1 MTQQDPNNGAHLRLP
16 VEVARLEKAVDFFK
30 SQGDEKIL
38 SQLVPQLDGAKDRL
52 EHAVKA
58 AAFVERLGLSH
69 EVTTSGYT
77 FNDAV
82 NVVAKSL
89 HETEH
94 GVASIYT
101 RAHKHLAGL
110 NDGAHCCPVK
120 VKEKRDPANEL
131 IEVLGLKD
139 PEHIEAAKALFGKVK

>member
-1 MTQQDPNNGAHLRLP
+1 MTISQDPKNGAHLRLP
-16 VEVARLEKAVDFFK
+16 EEIARLEKAVEFFK
-30 SQGDEKIL
+30 SQGDEKML

-52 EHAVKA
+52 DHAVKA
-58 AAFVERLGLSH
+58 AAFVEKLGFSH
-69 EVTTSGYT
+69 DVTTNSYT

-82 NVVAKSL
+82 NAVAKAL

-101 RAHKHLAGL
+101 RAHKHLEGI

-120 VKEKRDPANEL
+120 VKQSRDPAAEL
-131 IEVLGLKD
+131 VELLGLKE
-139 PEHIEAAKALFGKVK
+139 PEQIEAAKSLFGK